1 MDHLTM
7 DREGAEMQLNIG
19 FVSTRFAGTDGVT
32 LEASK
37 WAEVLEGNDHR
48 CFWFAGELDQDADR
62 SYLMP
67 AAHFQ
72 GDPNIW
78 INERVIGR
86 RERKPNVTQ
95 AIHDQRAALKAHLH
109 RFIKKFAI
117 DLLVVEN
124 ALTIPM
130 QVPLGLALTETIAET
145 QIPTICHHHDFFW
158 ERVRFTVNAVN
169 DYLRMAFPPN
179 LPNIQHVVINSEAR
193 EQLALRTG
201 IASTIVPNVL
211 DFAHPP
217 RIAAEGPLR
226 FRQSIGLQEDDRI
239 ILQPTRIVQRKGIEH
254 AIELV
259 KALND
264 PRCKLVL
271 SHEAG
276 DEGFEY
282 AEWLKEYACE
292 HQVDLRLVNT
302 RISDPLRAVQ
312 ADSQAPSLWDVY
324 PFADFITYPSLQ
336 EGFGNAFLEAIYFRK
351 PMMVNRYAIFVRD
364 IEPLGFDLALM
375 DGYLSKKTVQLVK
388 EILANPERRNAMVDR
403 NYAIAR
409 RHYSYTV
416 LRERLSMLLRS
427 LFGDAVDHLG
437 PAPQAQTDEDLMDIA
452 PYQVHYRRFNRVAC
466 SRRQAS

>member
-1 MDHLTM
+1 
-7 DREGAEMQLNIG
+7 MQLNIG

-37 WAEVLEGNDHR
+37 WAEVLESNQHR
-48 CFWFAGELDQDADR
+48 CFWFAGELDHDADC

-72 GDPNIW
+72 SDANTW
-78 INERVIGR
+78 INDRVIGR

-95 AIHDQRAALKAHLH
+95 AIHDQRASLKAHLH
-109 RFIKKFAI
+109 RFIKRFNI
-117 DLLVVEN
+117 NLLVVEN

-145 QIPTICHHHDFFW
+145 QIPTICHHHDFYW
-158 ERVRFTVNAVN
+158 ERVRFTVNGVS

-201 IASTIVPNVL
+201 IASVIVPNVL
-211 DFAHPP
+211 DFENPP
-217 RIAAEGPLR
+217 HVATEGPLR
-226 FRQSIGLQEDDRI
+226 FRRSIGLRDDDRI

-259 KALND
+259 KALDD
-264 PRCKLVL
+264 PRCKLVI

-292 HQVDLRLVNT
+292 HQVDLRLVTT
-302 RISDPLRAVQ
+302 RISDPLRAEK
-312 ADSQAPSLWDVY
+312 ADSLAPSLWDVY
-324 PFADFITYPSLQ
+324 PFADFITYPSLH

-375 DGYLSKKTVQLVK
+375 DGYLTKKTVKRVQ
-388 EILANPERRNAMVDR
+388 EILSNPEKCQEMVDR
-403 NYAIAR
+403 NYTIAR
-409 RHYSYTV
+409 RHYSYTI

-427 LFGDAVDHLG
+427 LFGDEVAHLA
-437 PAPQAQTDEDLMDIA
+437 PAPDAQTRQDVFEIA
-452 PYQVHYRRFNRVAC
+452 PYQVDYKRFNRQDC
-466 SRRQAS
+466 PRRAAR

>member
-1 MDHLTM
+1 MTDNNPTPRH
-7 DREGAEMQLNIG
+7 LNIG

-37 WAEVLEGNDHR
+37 WADVLESNHHR
-48 CFWFAGELDQDADR
+48 CFWFAGELDREAGR
-62 SYLMP
+62 CYCLP
-67 AAHFQ
+67 EAFFQ
-72 GDPNIW
+72 SPDNVW
-78 INERVIGR
+78 INERVIGHKA
-86 RERKPNVTQ
+86 RKPNVTQ
-95 AIHDQRAALKAHLH
+95 AIHDRRASLKAHLH
-109 RFIKKFAI
+109 RFIRKFGI

-130 QVPLGLALTETIAET
+130 HVPLGLALTETIAET
-145 QIPTICHHHDFFW
+145 QIPTICHHHDFYW

-179 LPNIQHVVINSEAR
+179 LPHIQHVVINSDAR

-201 IASTIVPNVL
+201 ITSAIVPNVI
-211 DFAHPP
+211 DFEHPP
-217 RIAAEGPLR
+217 RFSTDGSRR
-226 FRQSIGLQEDDRI
+226 FRQSIGLKDDDRV

-264 PRCKLVL
+264 PRCKLVI

-292 HQVDLRLVNT
+292 HNVDLRLVTT
-302 RISDPLRAVQ
+302 RVSDPLRAGHQ
-312 ADSQAPSLWDVY
+312 DSRTPSLWDVY
-324 PFADFITYPSLQ
+324 PFADFITYPSLH

-375 DGYLSKKTVQLVK
+375 DGYLSKKTVQFVQEVLS
-388 EILANPERRNAMVDR
+388 NPDRRNAMVDH

-409 RHYSYTV
+409 RHYSYAV
-416 LRERLSMLLRS
+416 LRERLSVLLRNV
-427 LFGDAVDHLG
+427 FGDNVDHLTSASRAAASEG
-437 PAPQAQTDEDLMDIA
+437 ITDIA
-452 PYQVHYRRFNRVAC
+452 PYQVRYKRF
-466 SRRQAS
+466 SRRNCKQHAAS

>member
-1 MDHLTM
+1 MTDSSLRPIHL
-7 DREGAEMQLNIG
+7 NVG

-37 WAEVLEGNDHR
+37 WADVLESNHHR
-48 CFWFAGELDQDADR
+48 CFWFAGELDREADR
-62 SYLMP
+62 CYRMP
-67 AAHFQ
+67 EAFFQ
-72 GDPNIW
+72 SPANVW

-86 RERKPNVTQ
+86 KERKPNVTQ
-95 AIHDQRAALKAHLH
+95 AIHDQRASLKAHLH
-109 RFIKKFAI
+109 RFIKKYGI

-130 QVPLGLALTETIAET
+130 HVPLGLALTETIAET
-145 QIPTICHHHDFFW
+145 QIPTICHHHDFYW

-179 LPNIQHVVINSEAR
+179 LPNIQHVVINSDAR

-201 IASTIVPNVL
+201 IVSAIVPNVI
-211 DFAHPP
+211 DFEHPP
-217 RIAAEGPLR
+217 RISVSDSR
-226 FRQSIGLQEDDRI
+226 CFRQSIGLKDDDRV

-264 PRCKLVL
+264 PRCKLVI

-292 HQVDLRLVNT
+292 HKVDLRLVNT
-302 RISDPLRAVQ
+302 RISDPLRASRP
-312 ADSQAPSLWDVY
+312 DSRAPSLWDVY
-324 PFADFITYPSLQ
+324 PFADFITYPSLH

-375 DGYLSKKTVQLVK
+375 DGFLSKKTVGLVQ
-388 EILANPERRNAMVDR
+388 EILTNPERRSAMVDC

-427 LFGDAVDHLG
+427 LYGDVVGHLK
-437 PAPQAQTDEDLMDIA
+437 PASRATADEGLLDIT
-452 PYQVHYRRFNRVAC
+452 PYQVRYRRFNRQDC
-466 SRRQAS
+466 RRRAAS

>member
-1 MDHLTM
+1 MTDRSPTPIHL
-7 DREGAEMQLNIG
+7 NVG

-37 WAEVLEGNDHR
+37 WADVLESNHHR
-48 CFWFAGELDQDADR
+48 CFWFAGELDREADR

-67 AAHFQ
+67 EAYFQ
-72 GDPNIW
+72 SPTNVW
-78 INERVIGR
+78 INERVSGR
-86 RERKPNVTQ
+86 KERKPNVTQ
-95 AIHDQRAALKAHLH
+95 AIHDQRASLKAHLH
-109 RFIKKFAI
+109 RFIKKFGI

-130 QVPLGLALTETIAET
+130 HVPLGLALTETIAET

-179 LPNIQHVVINSEAR
+179 LPNIQHVVINSDAR

-201 IASTIVPNVL
+201 ITSAIVPNVI
-211 DFAHPP
+211 DFEQPP
-217 RIAAEGPLR
+217 RISTEDSHH
-226 FRQSIGLQEDDRI
+226 FRQSIGLRDDDRV

-259 KALND
+259 KALDD
-264 PRCKLVL
+264 PRCKLVI

-276 DEGFEY
+276 DEGLEY

-292 HQVDLRLVNT
+292 HKVDLRLVTT
-302 RISDPLRAVQ
+302 RISDPLRAGRP
-312 ADSQAPSLWDVY
+312 DSGAPSLWDVY
-324 PFADFITYPSLQ
+324 PFADFITYPSLH

-375 DGYLSKKTVQLVK
+375 DGYLTKRTVQLVQ
-388 EILANPERRNAMVDR
+388 EILTNPERRRAMVDR

-409 RHYSYTV
+409 RHYSYTI
-416 LRERLSMLLRS
+416 LRERLSMMLRS
-427 LFGDAVDHLG
+427 LYGDAIDHLK
-437 PAPQAQTDEDLMDIA
+437 ASSRTAADEDVLDIA
-452 PYQVHYRRFNRVAC
+452 PYQVRYKRFSC
-466 SRRQAS
+466 QHCRRQEAS